1 MNELTNKI
9 ENLQKTLQWKKD
21 DKNKLMQ
28 ELNERQQEMATLT
41 NFRNIKECSRQI
53 NVLIEQIEYL
63 ETQISSWEV
72 ILKTFA
78 NN

>member
-1 MNELTNKI
+1 
-9 ENLQKTLQWKKD
+9 
-21 DKNKLMQ
+21 MQ